1 MVRAVL
7 VLIAAIVIVFVAAT
21 VVRTLFWLALIAV
34 IIAFISTSIGFVR
47 FGRGSARRSHSRR
60 Y

>member
-1 MVRAVL
+1 

-34 IIAFISTSIGFVR
+34 IIAFVSTSLGFVR
-47 FGRGSARRSHSRR
+47 FGRRSARRSRSRR

>member
-1 MVRAVL
+1 MLRAVI

-34 IIAFISTSIGFVR
+34 VIAFISTSLGFVR
-47 FGRGSARRSHSRR
+47 FGRRSARRSRSRR

>member
-1 MVRAVL
+1 MLRAAL

-34 IIAFISTSIGFVR
+34 IIAFISTSLGFVR
-47 FGRGSARRSHSRR
+47 FGRRPARRPRSRR

>member
-1 MVRAVL
+1 MIRTLL
-7 VLIAAIVIVFVAAT
+7 VIIGAIVIVLVAAT

-34 IIAFISTSIGFVR
+34 IIAFAGMSLGFFRIGR
-47 FGRGSARRSHSRR
+47 RSSRRSHSR